1 MLIFLPPFMRGIIAG
16 FLLVLNTVV
25 LVPFLLLVS
34 IARCPIPNA
43 AWHRFCTNVAIK
55 IAELWI
61 ANNSTW
67 MRLTQKMNWD
77 VEGIESL
84 DKNQWYLVTSNHQ
97 SWSDIFILQHLLNR
111 KIPMLKFFLKQ
122 ELIWVPIIG
131 VAWWALD
138 FPFMKRYSK
147 EFLEKHPEKRG
158 EDFANTKK
166 ACKKFEQTPV
176 AVFNFLEGTRFTPEK
191 HDRQQSPYN
200 NLLKPKAGGI
210 GFVVGAMGNSISCVL
225 DITIS
230 YPNQQAPSLGDFM
243 TGQVDKVI
251 VRAKQL
257 EMPASYLGKNYSE
270 DEVFRAE
277 FQQWVSKLWEEKDT
291 ELDSLLE
298 LSKRKG
304 WSDQ

>member
-1 MLIFLPPFMRGIIAG
+1 MLIFLPPLMRGVIAWL
-16 FLLVLNTVV
+16 LLVINTLV
-25 LVPFLLLVS
+25 LVPILLLVS
-34 IARCPIPNA
+34 IARFPIPNA
-43 AWHRFCTNVAIK
+43 DWQRFCTNVAIK

-61 ANNSTW
+61 SNNSVW

-77 VEGIESL
+77 VEGIEAL

-97 SWSDIFILQHLLNR
+97 SWSDIFILQYLLNR
-111 KIPMLKFFLKQ
+111 KIPMLKFFLKK
-122 ELIWVPIIG
+122 ELIWVPVIG
-131 VAWWALD
+131 AAWWALD

-166 ACKKFEQTPV
+166 ACEKFEQTPV

-191 HDRQQSPYN
+191 HKRQQSPYN

-230 YPNQQAPSLGDFM
+230 YPNQKAPSLSDFM

-257 EMPASYLGKNYSE
+257 EMPVSYLGKNYSE

-298 LSKRKG
+298 LSKEKG